1 MKRHRNVVVGM
12 LLLVL
17 MTVGPIGYP
26 AQAAPAG
33 TVTIVQGPDPVS
45 LDPTIDVNKTSV
57 NIQLGIFDTLVRSTA
72 DGRLSPGLATAWR
85 SVSANTW
92 RFTLRKGIKYQNG
105 EPFTSE
111 SVVFSIH
118 TYNASQ
124 GEGRTFFQFIKEVK
138 VVDEYTVDLL
148 TDGPNP
154 VVPSAM
160 AFLMLLPP
168 HYYAQ
173 TGPGKFGTSPIGTGP
188 YRFVTWEQGVRILL
202 RADPAYWG
210 GAPSVAEFQ
219 FKPAPEASTRVALLE
234 TGDSDIIAN
243 VPPEVID
250 RIKRSGR
257 ADVRWTPSLRILFV
271 EMNVSQRPLSDVRVR
286 RAANLAIDKAS
297 LVKDVLG
304 GYAERRAGIIPPG
317 WLGSNPPDKLT
328 RYDYNPGQAKTL
340 LREAGYPDGITV
352 DFWYPIG
359 RYLKDKEVAEALMF
373 MFNAVGIKTQPHG
386 SDIGTLVQRI
396 HTQTLPGM
404 HFFSWAPLYFDTDYL
419 WRAHFHSKGLNE
431 YAWTPFTD
439 KLIDEG
445 SQTLDL
451 VKRGTIYS
459 EIELYEVNDHVPWV
473 FLYAQGLVYGVNK
486 RIDWQPSPDEV
497 ISLTRIRVTR

>member
-1 MKRHRNVVVGM
+1 MRWGRYA
-12 LLLVL
+12 
-17 MTVGPIGYP
+17 PIGTLVVAVLVSGLLGTP
-26 AQAAPAG
+26 AQTAPVG

-45 LDPTIDVNKTSV
+45 LDPTIDVNKTSI
-57 NIQLGIFDTLVRSTA
+57 NIQLGMFDTLVRGTA
-72 DGRLSPGLATAWR
+72 DGRLSPGLATSWR
-85 SVSANTW
+85 PVSPNTW
-92 RFTLRKGIKYQNG
+92 RFALRKGVKFHNG
-105 EPFTSE
+105 ESFTSE
-111 SVVFSIH
+111 SVAFSIR
-118 TYNASQ
+118 TYNASK
-124 GEGRTFFQFIKEVK
+124 GEGRTFFQFIKDAK
-138 VVDEYTVDLL
+138 PVDPYTVDLT

-168 HYYAQ
+168 QYYAQ
-173 TGPGKFGTSPIGTGP
+173 AGPGKFGTSPVGTGP
-188 YRFVTWEQGVRILL
+188 YRFVTWEQGVRILI

-210 GAPSVAEFQ
+210 GVPSVAEFQ

-250 RIKRSGR
+250 GIKRSGR
-257 ADVRWTPSLRILFV
+257 AEVRWTSSLRILFG
-271 EMNVSQRPLSDVRVR
+271 EMNLAQRPFSDVRVR

-304 GYAERRAGIIPPG
+304 GYAESRRGIIPPG
-317 WLGSNPPDKLT
+317 WLGSNSPDKLT
-328 RYDYNPGQAKTL
+328 RYDYNPARAKQL
-340 LREAGYPDGITV
+340 LKEAGYPDGVTV

-359 RYLKDKEVAEALMF
+359 RYLKDKEVAEAMAF
-373 MFNAVGIKTQPHG
+373 MFNAVGIKTQLHG

-404 HFFSWAPLYFDTDYL
+404 HLFSWAPLYFDTDYL

-431 YAWTPFTD
+431 YAWTPATD

-445 SQTLDL
+445 SQTLDRA
-451 VKRGTIYS
+451 KRAEIYS
-459 EIELYEVNDHVPWV
+459 GLERYEVNDHVPWV

-486 RIDWQPSPDEV
+486 RIEWQPSPDEV
-497 ISLTRIRVTR
+497 ISLAAIRVKR